1 VSAPLRFGLVGAGR
15 IAETYAQAFERL
27 AVAGVAE
34 ISGVADVRPEAA
46 GALADRLRCP
56 SFTSYS
62 AMSTALC
69 GTRGL
74 DAVLVCTPP
83 ATHPEVSLHFLH
95 RRVHVLCEKPL
106 SIDTK
111 SARLMAHT
119 ARRSGAILTMASKFR
134 YVEDVVRAKSLVE
147 AGAIGE
153 LVQVESSFA
162 SRVDMAA
169 RWNSDPALSGG
180 GVLIDN
186 GTHSVDLMRFF
197 LGSLV
202 EVQVVEGAR
211 SQGLAVEESVRLF
224 VRNARGALGSVDL
237 SWSVGKEV
245 DNYLSLYGTEG
256 VLQIGW
262 RQSRYRQTGRQTG
275 SADWISFGT
284 GYDKVRVFQ
293 RQIDNFVRA
302 IHGEEELRITMEDA
316 LASTEVIEAA
326 YQALHGSRWTA
337 VAATAGHAG
346 LRKPRALSLVEPLAA
361 GGRA

>member
-27 AVAGVAE
+27 AVAGTAE
-34 ISGVADVRPEAA
+34 IAGVADVRSEAA
-46 GALADRLRCP
+46 GALAGWLHCP
-56 SFTSYS
+56 SFTSYA
-62 AMSTALC
+62 AMSDAMS
-69 GTRGL
+69 GARAL

-83 ATHPEVSLHFLH
+83 ATHPEISLHFL
-95 RRVHVLCEKPL
+95 RRGTHVLCEKPL

-119 ARRSGAILTMASKFR
+119 ARRSGVILTMASKFR

-153 LVQVESSFA
+153 VVQVESSFA

-197 LGSLV
+197 LGPLV
-202 EVQVVEGAR
+202 GVQVVEGPR

-224 VRNARGALGSVDL
+224 VRNARGALGSIDL
-237 SWSVGKEV
+237 SWSVGKEME
-245 DNYLSLYGTEG
+245 NYLCLYGTEG
-256 VLQIGW
+256 MLQIGW
-262 RQSRYRQTGRQTG
+262 RQSRYRPAA
-275 SADWISFGT
+275 SPDWISFGI
-284 GYDKVRVFQ
+284 GYDKVRAFQ
-293 RQIDNFVRA
+293 AQIDNFVRA

-326 YQALHGSRWTA
+326 YQALHASRWTSI
-337 VAATAGHAG
+337 TAGHDG
-346 LRKPRALSLVEPLAA
+346 LRKPRALSLVKPLVA